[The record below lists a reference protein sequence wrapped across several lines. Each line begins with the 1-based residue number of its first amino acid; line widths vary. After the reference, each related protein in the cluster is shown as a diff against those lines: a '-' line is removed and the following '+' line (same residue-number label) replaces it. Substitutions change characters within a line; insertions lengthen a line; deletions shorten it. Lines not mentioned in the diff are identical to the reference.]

1 MRASRVLMIRNSA
14 RAAVI
19 GSVVAAATVVLATTA
34 MAATTIGSLA
44 TTPLPCAG
52 PYDTVQATSTGASYT
67 IPAGGGAITSWSTQ
81 AGANTGSAALEV
93 WRPTAV
99 AGSYL
104 LVGAGPVTPLTPSTL
119 NSFTLATPISVQ
131 AGDLLGLRFEGS
143 VGCGQSTANA
153 GDAYGYALGTT
164 APAAGTTVAMRTAT
178 NFLLN
183 VTATVGTVAPPPPPP
198 PPTKDDCKD
207 GGWHQLAG
215 RDGQPFDN
223 QGDCVSSF
231 DSSSSDGQGSRSE
244 DGQSS
249 WPGDGRSSEQS

>member
-1 MRASRVLMIRNSA
+1 MRASRVLMIGISA
-14 RAAVI
+14 RVAVI
-19 GSVVAAATVVLATTA
+19 GSLAAAATIVVATTA
-34 MAATTIGSLA
+34 VATGTIGSLA
-44 TTPLPCAG
+44 TTPTPCAG

-67 IPAGGGAITSWSTQ
+67 VPAGGGAITAWSTQ

-104 LVGAGPVTPLTPSTL
+104 LVGASPVAPLTASTL

-153 GDAYGYALGTT
+153 GDTYGYALGTT
-164 APAAGTTVAMRTAT
+164 APAAGATVAMRTAT

-183 VTATVGTVAPPPPPP
+183 VTATVGAVAPPPPPPP

-207 GGWHQLAG
+207 GGWQQQAG
-215 RDGQPFDN
+215 PDGQAFNN

-231 DSSSSDGQGSRSE
+231 QSSQDDSRTSSWI
-244 DGQSS
+244 DGQSAWS
-249 WPGDGRSSEQS
+249 GDGRSSE